1 MVWIDAHAD
10 LHSPYTTPS
19 GNMHGMPL
27 AIALGED
34 NLENRKNEP
43 HPETVELWNS
53 LKNYAGTGKIQPEHL
68 VFVGVRDTETPE
80 DNLMVKL
87 KLKNHKVDE
96 VRRKGAKVIARDI
109 LKQLDS
115 CDLIYVSFDVD
126 SMDPAEVSFG
136 TGTPVKHGLFPIEAL
151 DVMEVLVQS
160 GKLCCL
166 EFVEINHCLD
176 NKQNKMAETALSVL
190 EPLVEHIE
198 KLYLKD

>member
-53 LKNYAGTGKIQPEHL
+53 LKNYAVTGKIQPEHL